1 MREWTFRHYV
11 ANSLKLIPENKY
23 IQPTLYEV
31 LNPQPE
37 DDRTADEIV
46 LDIMNRAGL
55 TFEE

>member
-1 MREWTFRHYV
+1 MRDWTFRHYV
-11 ANSLKLIPENKY
+11 SNSLKLIPENKY

-46 LDIMNRAGL
+46 LDIMTRAGL
-55 TFEE
+55 KFEE

>member
-23 IQPTLYEV
+23 IQATLYEV

-55 TFEE
+55 KFEE

>member
-55 TFEE
+55 KFED

>member
-37 DDRTADEIV
+37 DNRTADEIV

>member
-11 ANSLKLIPENKY
+11 ANSLKYIPENKY

-55 TFEE
+55 KFEE

>member
-55 TFEE
+55 KFEE